1 VERKTKI
8 VATIGPASR
17 DRETLVRMVEVG
29 MDVARLNFSHG
40 SHDQHAET
48 AQWVREAA
56 DRVGKPVA
64 LLQDLPGPKLRIGPL
79 AGDVAELKAGD
90 SVTFHCG
97 SDNGSLGTARDMQIT
112 WKGLANAV
120 SPGEVLYLADG
131 SVRLRAV
138 GVRAEAGEI
147 DAEVEIGGTV
157 ASRQG
162 LNVPGPGVDM
172 LPAVPEEDLQHL
184 QAGIRIGVDMVALSF
199 VRRPEDVT
207 FLREH
212 TRTPLIAKIEKPQA
226 VENAEEILRVS
237 DCVMIARGDLGI
249 ELPIEEVPVV
259 QKRLIALAG
268 ALARPAITAT
278 QMLDSMVNAS
288 RPTRAEVA
296 DVANAILDG
305 TDAVM
310 LSQETAVGSYPVESI
325 EMMAAIARQTEKIA
339 PYERWNETRVRRDA
353 RDPSYTVAHAAVEA
367 ARDLHLDAL
376 VVPTLSGRS
385 VRLVSAHRPTVPIY
399 ALSPGRETV
408 RRCGLMWGVR
418 AASMRRH
425 EVTEELVL
433 DSVRRVEELGWC
445 HKGQRIAVTA
455 GLPSGRP
462 GTTSLLQ
469 IQEV

>member
-17 DRETLVRMVEVG
+17 DRETLVRMVEAG

-40 SHDQHAET
+40 SHEQHAET
-48 AQWVREAA
+48 AEWVRDAA
-56 DRVGKPVA
+56 GRAGRPVA
-64 LLQDLPGPKLRIGPL
+64 LLQDLPGPKLRIGAL
-79 AGDVAELKAGD
+79 AGDVVELKAGD
-90 SVTFHCG
+90 SITFHCG
-97 SDNGSLGTARDMQIT
+97 HDNGQLGTAHDMHIT
-112 WKGLANAV
+112 WNGLAGAV

-131 SVRLRAV
+131 SVRLRAL

-172 LPAVPEEDLQHL
+172 LPAVPEEDLAHL
-184 QAGIRIGVDMVALSF
+184 QAGIKIGVDMVALSF

-226 VENAEEILRVS
+226 VDNAEEILRVS

-268 ALARPAITAT
+268 SLARPAITAT

-305 TDAVM
+305 SDAVM
-310 LSQETAVGSYPVESI
+310 LSQETAVGAYPVGAI
-325 EMMAAIARQTEKIA
+325 EMMAAIARQAEKIA
-339 PYERWNETRVRRDA
+339 PYERWNETRVHRDA

-408 RRCGLMWGVR
+408 RRCSLMWGVR
-418 AASMRRH
+418 SAHMRRH
-425 EVTEELVL
+425 EVTEELIA
-433 DSVRRVEELGWC
+433 DAARRVLELGWC
-445 HKGQRIAVTA
+445 KHGQRVGITA

-462 GTTSLLQ
+462 GTTSMFQ
-469 IQEV
+469 IQQL

>member
-17 DRETLVRMVEVG
+17 DREKLVRMVEAG

-40 SHDQHAET
+40 SHELHAET
-48 AQWVREAA
+48 AEWVREAA
-56 DRVGKPVA
+56 GRAGRPVA
-64 LLQDLPGPKLRIGPL
+64 LLQDLPGPKLRIGAL
-79 AGDVAELKAGD
+79 AGDVVELAAGD

-97 SDNGSLGTARDMQIT
+97 HDNGRLGTARDMSIT
-112 WKGLANAV
+112 VQGLASAV

-131 SVRLRAV
+131 SVRLRAL
-138 GVRAEAGEI
+138 GVREGDGEI

-162 LNVPGPGVDM
+162 LNIPGPGVDM
-172 LPAVPEEDLQHL
+172 LPAVPEEDLLHL
-184 QAGIRIGVDMVALSF
+184 QAGIKIGVDMVALSF

-207 FLREH
+207 FVREH

-226 VENAEEILRVS
+226 VDNAEEILRVS

-278 QMLDSMVNAS
+278 QMLDSMVNSS

-305 TDAVM
+305 SDAVM
-310 LSQETAVGSYPVESI
+310 LSQETAVGSYPVETI

-367 ARDLHLDAL
+367 ARDLELDAL
-376 VVPTLSGRS
+376 VIPTLSGRS
-385 VRLVSAHRPTVPIY
+385 VRLVSAHRPKVPIY

-408 RRCGLMWGVR
+408 RRCALMWGVR
-418 AASMRRH
+418 SAHMRRH
-425 EVTEELVL
+425 EVTEALIA
-433 DSVRRVEELGWC
+433 DAAQRVIELGWC
-445 HKGQRIAVTA
+445 KHGQRVGITA

-462 GTTSLLQ
+462 GTTSLFQVQQL
-469 IQEV
+469 